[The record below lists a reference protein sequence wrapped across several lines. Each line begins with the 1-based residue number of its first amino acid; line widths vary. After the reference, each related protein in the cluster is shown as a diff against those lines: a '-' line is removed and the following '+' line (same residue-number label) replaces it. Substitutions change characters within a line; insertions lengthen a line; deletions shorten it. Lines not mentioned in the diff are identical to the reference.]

1 MPGLANARDLQMQ
14 DQHVA
19 KVKNTGANKF
29 IRIDLQE
36 MINHV

>member
-19 KVKNTGANKF
+19 KVKTPERTNLSGSIYK
-29 IRIDLQE
+29 R
-36 MINHV
+36 